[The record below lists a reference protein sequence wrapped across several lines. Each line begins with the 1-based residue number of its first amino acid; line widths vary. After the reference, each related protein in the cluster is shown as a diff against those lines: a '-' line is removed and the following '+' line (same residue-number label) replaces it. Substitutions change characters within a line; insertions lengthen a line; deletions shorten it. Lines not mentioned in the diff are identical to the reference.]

1 MNSCRTCPFLN
12 KLEACELTML
22 RMARIR
28 SCPQKR
34 IRRAVRQAEAAGAAS
49 ACTRS
54 SRNLNHAHP
63 EGARGNVSKL
73 DTAT

>member
-12 KLEACELTML
+12 KLEACELMMM
-22 RMARIR
+22 RMERIR
-28 SCPQKR
+28 SCPQRR
-34 IRRAVRQAEAAGAAS
+34 IRRAVRQTQAADTAS
-49 ACTRS
+49 ACTKS
-54 SRNLNHAHP
+54 SRNLNRAHP